1 MMTKRRLSVELRG
14 RVMPAIN
21 LTVTAT
27 GRWMTADAGIDAD
40 ENVAWQLV

>member
-1 MMTKRRLSVELRG
+1 
-14 RVMPAIN
+14 MPAIN

-27 GRWMTADAGIDAD
+27 GWWMTADAEIDAD